1 MNFASAYNYLLSLQ
15 NLRRQEYMAT
25 NKHAALHLQR
35 LEFLLSLL
43 DHPEKKIPHYIHVTG
58 TSGKGSVCSYLH
70 QILLANGKRVGS
82 TASPH
87 PHTILERWRV
97 GRRIM
102 RPVEFVRYVEILKPI
117 LDKYLRTTSLEPPS
131 FFEITEAIGLLFFVE
146 QRIEWAVMEVGC
158 GGRYDSSNVI
168 PNKDLAIITNIGLDH
183 VGVIGNNKKEIA
195 QEKAGI
201 IKRGCWVLTNETNP
215 QILPIFQKE
224 IKKTK
229 AQGLI
234 RTKLKMVKNIQ
245 VNLSGTSFSYQ
256 GQEFH
261 TPAPGIHQAHNAI
274 LAIGAAKILNIP
286 ENQIRTGL
294 ANTHQSLCLEITG
307 QHPLVVSDG
316 AHNPNKI
323 KTTVQTIQQMFPDK
337 TKIHLVIG
345 FSADK
350 NIKSM
355 VRSLATLQPTSIA
368 CTRQT
373 INPFRQTANPAE
385 LAKMFS
391 CFCSSRLVNSFLDP
405 HQALAWSRTQEQK
418 NPGII
423 LVTGSIFLSGEL
435 TMDTLG

>member
-224 IKKTK
+224 IKKLYRH
-229 AQGLI
+229 GL
-234 RTKLKMVKNIQ
+234 KKV
-245 VNLSGTSFSYQ
+245 
-256 GQEFH
+256 
-261 TPAPGIHQAHNAI
+261 P
-274 LAIGAAKILNIP
+274 
-286 ENQIRTGL
+286 
-294 ANTHQSLCLEITG
+294 
-307 QHPLVVSDG
+307 
-316 AHNPNKI
+316 
-323 KTTVQTIQQMFPDK
+323 
-337 TKIHLVIG
+337 
-345 FSADK
+345 
-350 NIKSM
+350 
-355 VRSLATLQPTSIA
+355 
-368 CTRQT
+368 
-373 INPFRQTANPAE
+373 
-385 LAKMFS
+385 
-391 CFCSSRLVNSFLDP
+391 
-405 HQALAWSRTQEQK
+405 
-418 NPGII
+418 
-423 LVTGSIFLSGEL
+423 
-435 TMDTLG
+435 